1 MGIKVDEISKIIKDQ
16 ILHYDD
22 KLEESETGSVIT
34 VGDGIALIHG
44 LSDAMAGELLLFP
57 HEVYGMV
64 LNLEEDHVGAVL
76 MGSDVLIGEGDIV
89 KRTGRIVE
97 VPVGDALLGRVV
109 NALGQPID
117 GKAAIHTDRTRPIER
132 VAPGVMTRYSSD

>member
-76 MGSDVLIGEGDIV
+76 MGSADW
-89 KRTGRIVE
+89 
-97 VPVGDALLGRVV
+97 
-109 NALGQPID
+109 
-117 GKAAIHTDRTRPIER
+117 
-132 VAPGVMTRYSSD
+132 